1 MFRIAASGDRQAFC
15 RLWQQVFG
23 DDPAFSGPVF
33 DSFAGPGHVFL
44 SEGEGGRLEA
54 ILSAVPVT
62 LDGHEGFYLYGLAT
76 DPACRGKGL
85 MTGLMEW
92 AESRLAI
99 GGAQF
104 LCLIPASASLFEF
117 YGARGYQKAF
127 GLRQFTR
134 PIRANLWAQADFDS
148 VTAKALLELR
158 RRFCPH
164 SVTLTLNGMVQV
176 LTDLYSGGLTI
187 VSDEAGYG
195 LYFQHREELEVI
207 ELFAEGD
214 RAAER
219 LLEAARQKTGAE
231 TARITLGHAQTLFAG
246 EGIPQDYG
254 MIHFLAQPF
263 EVGESYMRLMM
274 DNEG

>member
-23 DDPAFSGPVF
+23 DGESFSGPVF
-33 DSFAGPGHVFL
+33 DSFAGPGNVYL
-44 SEGEGGRLEA
+44 SEEAGQLQA

-62 LDGHEGFYLYGLAT
+62 LSGHKGFYLYGLAT

-92 AESRLAI
+92 AEAQLAAA
-99 GGAQF
+99 GAEF
-104 LCLIPASASLFEF
+104 CCLVPASASLFEF
-117 YGARGYQKAF
+117 YRARGYQKAF
-127 GLRQFTR
+127 GLREVCR
-134 PIRANLWAQADFDS
+134 PIRRNLWSQADFDS
-148 VTAKALLELR
+148 VTAKALLDLR
-158 RRFCPH
+158 RRFCPD
-164 SVTLTLNGMVQV
+164 SVTLTLGGMVRV

-187 VSDEAGYG
+187 VSDPDGYG
-195 LYFQHREELEVI
+195 LYFQHGDELEVI

-219 LLEAARQKTGAE
+219 LLEAARDKTGAE
-231 TARITLGHAQTLFAG
+231 TARITLGHAQPLFLG
-246 EGIPQDYG
+246 EGKPMDYG
-254 MIHFLAQPF
+254 MIRFLAQPF
-263 EVGESYMRLMM
+263 PVEESYMRLML